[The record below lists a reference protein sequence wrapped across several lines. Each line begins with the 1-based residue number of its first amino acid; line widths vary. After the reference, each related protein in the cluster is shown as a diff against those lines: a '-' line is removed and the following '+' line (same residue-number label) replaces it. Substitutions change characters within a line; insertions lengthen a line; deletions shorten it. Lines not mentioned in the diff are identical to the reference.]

1 MITLNKTKYDYYDA
15 ENDCYVMT
23 IGASINCLQT
33 QVIINDDGTTWDCY
47 LYSVE
52 FIESTGRGVKDKYI
66 VKYKVY

>member
-15 ENDCYVMT
+15 EIDCYVMT

-33 QVIINDDGTTWDCY
+33 QVIINDDGKTWDCY
-47 LYSVE
+47 LYSAE